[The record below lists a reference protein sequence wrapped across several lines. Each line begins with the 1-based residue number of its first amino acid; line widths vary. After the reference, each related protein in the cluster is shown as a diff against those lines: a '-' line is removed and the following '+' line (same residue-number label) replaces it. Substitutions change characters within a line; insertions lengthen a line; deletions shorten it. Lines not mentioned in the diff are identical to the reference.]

1 MIEVKSSNWKP
12 TRVSM
17 VLQMSD
23 DRYDELF
30 AWLKADE
37 AKSRPYRTN
46 RLKLLLEIFS
56 SSEPNVV
63 FHGGEDSYRMY
74 LELRLAFIH
83 GLYYSV
89 IVLALSCIEHELAG
103 ALYAQGVDSSARASL
118 ENLLISAQ
126 EEGLIDSPLCDR
138 INSMRNIRNARA
150 HFRTPLHPT
159 GTVLRALHEDMD
171 IHELSEQDAITA
183 LRLLASLIAP

>member
-1 MIEVKSSNWKP
+1 
-12 TRVSM
+12 
-17 VLQMSD
+17 MSLD
-23 DRYDELF
+23 TYDELF
-30 AWLKADE
+30 AWLEADE

-56 SSEPNVV
+56 SKESNVM

-103 ALYAQGVDSSARASL
+103 ALYAQGFDSSARASL

-126 EEGLIDSPLCDR
+126 DEGLIDSLLCER
-138 INSMRNIRNARA
+138 INGMRNIRNARA
-150 HFRTPLHPT
+150 HFRVPLHPT
-159 GTVLRALHEDMD
+159 GTVRRALQEDTGID
-171 IHELSEQDAITA
+171 ELLEQDAVTA
-183 LRLLASLIAP
+183 LRLLAAFIAP